1 MIPVESTNSDPAR
14 FAQLIKG
21 STHWRLNQSQQIPI
35 HSIAQLVLESTKLS
49 GAEHIYAIDINEKKF
64 EYAKQFGAT
73 HCINPTDNDKP
84 IQ

>member
-1 MIPVESTNSDPAR
+1 M
-14 FAQLIKG
+14 
-21 STHWRLNQSQQIPI
+21 
-35 HSIAQLVLESTKLS
+35 ESTKLS